1 MNTKEIALQ
10 MRSLAVFRCVTRDK
24 TIGAFIEMLGNPTA
38 SNCGEFAESLYRTT
52 ANFSR
57 YLLNAVLLSEN
68 IVSIKKATDAPI
80 ELVISARAKAE
91 LKILQTASRVT
102 PDDIDNLAAWLTED
116 LDFEAEFAERLNKIK
131 KTGFGVFAENNMF
144 TLEDGNIV
152 PAIFRDNISL
162 YSIKGYDRQ
171 KNAIDNNLKALLS
184 GKVAANM
191 LLYGDSGTGKSA
203 TIKAMA
209 NKYAPQ
215 GLRLIEIKKSQIDE
229 IPRIMGLLSDNPLKF
244 IIFLDDLTFDSSDD
258 SFSAM
263 KAVLEGSVA
272 ARACNTCIRGTSNR
286 RHLVNESEADRTAD
300 DLHVKDSMEDV
311 GALTQRFGLSII
323 YEKPDKAM
331 YRRIIEELGS
341 DMGLTNITEELFKE
355 AEAFAIS
362 KGGRSCRTAK
372 HFIEEVLR
380 R

>member
-1 MNTKEIALQ
+1 M
-10 MRSLAVFRCVTRDK
+10 
-24 TIGAFIEMLGNPTA
+24 
-38 SNCGEFAESLYRTT
+38 
-52 ANFSR
+52 
-57 YLLNAVLLSEN
+57 
-68 IVSIKKATDAPI
+68 
-80 ELVISARAKAE
+80 
-91 LKILQTASRVT
+91 QTASRVT
-102 PDDIDNLAAWLTED
+102 PDDVGNLAAWLTED
-116 LDFEAEFAERLNKIK
+116 IDFEAEFKERLNNIK

-263 KAVLEGSVA
+263 KAVLEGSA
-272 ARACNTCIRGTSNR
+272 APRADNTCICVTSNR
-286 RHLVNESEADRTAD
+286 RPLVKEAVADRTAD

-341 DMGLTNITEELFKE
+341 DMGLTNITEDLFKE